1 MNKIIKYKIH
11 ISMKINRIRVSAIGN
26 KVNLIFFFLLTSI
39 VFFSGCS
46 EAPSL
51 KTSGK
56 YYTLEYTPS
65 GESEELQ
72 IPFTYTLWVPTEA
85 KTIRGVIVH
94 QHGAGILASEQGA
107 AAATD
112 LHWQAL
118 AKKWDCALLGSSYHV
133 SNDATDMTPG
143 GSELWFDPRHGS
155 DQAFQNALAKFAK
168 QTDHQEITKAPWVF
182 WGHSGGGIWS
192 DVMSCLH
199 PERVVAIWLRSGSA
213 TSFLNR
219 PEFPQPEISKAVYQI
234 PIMGNAGIKEKGRGA
249 YDGTLTKFH
258 EYRSKGA
265 PIGFAPDPR
274 TGHECGD
281 ARYLAIPY
289 LDACMAL
296 RLPDKNS
303 TNQTLKP
310 INMANAWF
318 GSLKDSTA
326 VPAKEFKGNPVDAVW
341 LPNQKVARYWEEY
354 IKTGAVSDD
363 TPPPSPT
370 NVQVSDQGDLGT
382 KITWDAEA
390 DFESGIRC
398 FVILRN
404 GQVLAKVAKNP
415 YGEYG
420 RPLFQSMSYGDTP
433 RPDMPESK
441 MIYMDNTSINGLSQK
456 YSVLSVNGVGLK
468 SEPSKD

>member
-1 MNKIIKYKIH
+1 MKKYIL
-11 ISMKINRIRVSAIGN
+11 ISFPL
-26 KVNLIFFFLLTSI
+26 LISV
-39 VFFSGCS
+39 VFFSGYS
-46 EAPSL
+46 QAPSL
-51 KTSGK
+51 QTSGK
-56 YYTLEYTPS
+56 YYTVDYAPS
-65 GESEELQ
+65 GKLGELQ
-72 IPFTYTLWVPTEA
+72 IPVTYTLWVPA
-85 KTIRGVIVH
+85 GVKTIRAVIVH

-112 LHWQAL
+112 LHWQTL

-133 SNDATDMTPG
+133 SNDATDKTPG
-143 GSELWFDPRHGS
+143 GSELWFDPRQGS
-155 DQAFQNALAKFAK
+155 DKVFQNTLIKFAK
-168 QTDHQEITKAPWVF
+168 QINHPEIAKSPWVF

-219 PEFPQPEISKAVYQI
+219 PNFIQPVISKEVYQI

-258 EYRSKGA
+258 EYRAKGA

-303 TNQTLKP
+303 SDQKLKP
-310 INMANAWF
+310 INMDNAWF
-318 GSLKDSTA
+318 GSLTDSIA
-326 VPAKEFKGNPVDAVW
+326 VPAKEYTGDLVNAVW

-354 IKTGAVSDD
+354 VKTGEVSDD

-370 NVQVSDQGDLGT
+370 NILISNQGELGT

-398 FVILRN
+398 FIILRN
-404 GQVLAKVAKNP
+404 GKELAQVAKTP

-433 RPDMPESK
+433 RPDMPKSK
-441 MIYMDNTSINGLSQK
+441 MIYVDNSSINGLNQK
-456 YSVLSVNGVGLK
+456 YAVLSVNGVGLK
-468 SEPSKD
+468 SEPSKQ

>member
-1 MNKIIKYKIH
+1 
-11 ISMKINRIRVSAIGN
+11 MKINKKRVSTLGN
-26 KVNLIFFFLLTSI
+26 KVNLISFFLLPCF

-46 EAPSL
+46 PAPSVQP
-51 KTSGK
+51 SGK
-56 YYTLEYTPS
+56 YYTVEYSPS
-65 GESEELQ
+65 GKSVELQ
-72 IPFTYTLWVPTEA
+72 IPVTYTLWVPGVA

-107 AAATD
+107 AVATD

-133 SNDATDMTPG
+133 LNDATDLTPG

-155 DQAFQNALAKFAK
+155 DQVFQNALAEFAK
-168 QTDHQEITKAPWVF
+168 HTKHPEIEKVPWVL
-182 WGHSGGGIWS
+182 WGHSGGGIWA
-192 DVMSCLH
+192 DVMSTLH
-199 PERVVAIWLRSGSA
+199 PERIIAIWMRSGSA
-213 TSFLNR
+213 AMFRTK
-219 PEFPQPEISKAVYQI
+219 PEFPQPEIPSAVYAI
-234 PIMGNAGIKEKGRGA
+234 PVMCNPGIKEKKNLVWI
-249 YDGTLTKFH
+249 GTLATFQEH
-258 EYRSKGA
+258 RAKGA

-281 ARYLAIPY
+281 TRYLAIPY

-303 TNQTLKP
+303 SDQTLKP
-310 INMANAWF
+310 INMDEAWF
-318 GSLKDSTA
+318 GSLTDSVA
-326 VPAKEFKGNPVDAVW
+326 IPAKEFAGDPIDAVW
-341 LPNQKVARYWEEY
+341 LPNQKVAKYWEEY
-354 IKTGAVSDD
+354 IKTGEVSDD
-363 TPPPSPT
+363 SPPLSPT

-404 GQVLAKVAKNP
+404 GKELAQVPEKP

-433 RPDMPESK
+433 RPDMPQSK
-441 MIYMDNTSINGLSQK
+441 MIYVDNSSINGLNQK
-456 YSVLSVNGVGLK
+456 YSVISVNGVGLR
-468 SEPSKD
+468 SEPSKY